1 MKLTD
6 IIRHRSVD
14 IDAPLRSSGL
24 TIEPNIPICQT
35 DLPLDWYQDEFR
47 PYAEEYLALPDRTAQ
62 TVVPWMDRYVVPA
75 LDHFGDSIMLLAH
88 FYMGGE
94 IVSVVEHYGGA
105 IADSYQLALQAVRH
119 PEKSI
124 FVESAVHFMAET
136 ITLLAHPH
144 QQVYITNPKSG
155 CTMETLAKE
164 AMVAPVFDQLIDR
177 YGDDLVVICYMN
189 TSGRVKA
196 MAGITGGAV
205 CTSANAPVILRWAKE
220 QNKKVFF
227 IPDRHLGE
235 NTAATVGISPH
246 DQFVWPPGWEGART
260 SIDQLSYQD
269 KLRLDSS
276 QLILWGSYCS
286 VHTVFTVAH
295 IHFWR
300 SQGYE
305 VHVHPECT
313 REVVSLADG
322 HGSTNYLWRVVQDA
336 KPGAKIAIATEGH
349 FVRNAAKL
357 GRKLGVDVRN
367 LADVP
372 GPAGSV
378 GCGCATMSRNDPP
391 HLVGMLD
398 LLRQGR
404 PPAKNLVLAG
414 DMVDESSGARERL
427 DLQSRT
433 EIATYARR
441 ALEKMIDLTE
451 ASRG

>member
-1 MKLTD
+1 MKLAD
-6 IIRHRSVD
+6 LMGQRSVD
-14 IDAPLRSSGL
+14 TDLAIRSSGL
-24 TIEPNIPICQT
+24 TIEPHLPICQT
-35 DLPLDWYQDEFR
+35 DLPLDSYQDDFR
-47 PYAEEYLALPDRTAQ
+47 PYAEEYLALPDRTPE
-62 TVVPWMDRYVVPA
+62 TVLPWMDRYVVPA

-119 PEKSI
+119 PEKTI

-136 ITLLAHPH
+136 IALLAHPH
-144 QQVYITNPKSG
+144 QKVYITNPKSG

-164 AMVAPVFDQLIDR
+164 AMVAPVFDELVGR
-177 YGDDLVVICYMN
+177 YGDDLVVVCYMN

-196 MAGITGGAV
+196 MAGMTGGAV
-205 CTSANAPVILRWAKE
+205 CTSANAPTILRWAKQ

-235 NTAATVGISPH
+235 NTAATVGILPQ
-246 DQFVWPPGWEGART
+246 DQFIWPPGWEGSRT
-260 SIDQLSYQD
+260 RIDHLSAQD
-269 KLRLDSS
+269 RLRLDNAK
-276 QLILWGSYCS
+276 LILWGSYCG
-286 VHTVFTVAH
+286 VHTVFTVSQIAY
-295 IHFWR
+295 WK

-305 VHVHPECT
+305 VHVHPECPYD
-313 REVVSLADG
+313 VVSAADG

-357 GRKLGVDVRN
+357 GQKLGVEVQN

-372 GPAGSV
+372 GPGGSV

-404 PPAKNLVLAG
+404 PPSKNHVLAG
-414 DMVDESSGARERL
+414 DMVDETSGVRERL
-427 DLQSRT
+427 DPRSREALT
-433 EIATYARR
+433 QDARR
-441 ALEKMIDLTE
+441 ALEKMIELTE